1 MTKKEQEY
9 IRGYRGKEIG
19 PRDVKEVNT
28 AFFAKKRVVLHHK
41 RTGVKKLDKFILKSF
56 IGPLILTFFIVL
68 IILILQ
74 FLWMYVDELAG
85 KGLEVKVVAEL
96 LFHFSLSFVPMALPL
111 AILLAALMTFGNLG
125 EYSELAALKSS
136 GIPLQRIIKPLVFLM
151 IFISVISFFFSN
163 NVLPYAN
170 RQARTL
176 LYDIRRKRPDI
187 NLQAGTFNNDIDG
200 FSIKVTSKDPGTNR
214 LDRIF
219 IYDHRENRGNS
230 SVIYAD
236 SGYMKVSHDETA
248 MQMILYNGYS
258 YSDLQERTDGSSGKK
273 YPFRKDI
280 FKEQTLVVPLS
291 GFDLERTEIDLFK
304 SNSAMKKIGQLTHDI
319 DSLNKRYTNRVNVS
333 YKEFTTA
340 YLYTMKNLYSDS
352 NPGSVKEDLRQ
363 KREFDP
369 VKLFDS
375 IPPVEKKMVL
385 SRAIAN
391 IKEGTNYLTT
401 QVESLHNDVKF
412 IKTFEINW
420 NKKFTLSVACLV
432 FFLIGA
438 PLGAIIRKGGLGTPA
453 VISVLFFVIWYVISL
468 SGEKLVE
475 EDLVSTF
482 SGMWASTY
490 ILLPIGMFLTY
501 KASTDSVIMNI
512 DTYLSF
518 FRKTKDYLYRL
529 LIVGRQRNP
538 AYEDQ

>member
-1 MTKKEQEY
+1 M
-9 IRGYRGKEIG
+9 
-19 PRDVKEVNT
+19 
-28 AFFAKKRVVLHHK
+28 
-41 RTGVKKLDKFILKSF
+41 KKLDKFILKSF
-56 IGPLILTFFIVL
+56 IGPLVLTFFIVL

-85 KGLEVKVVAEL
+85 KGLEIKVVAEL

-136 GIPLQRIIKPLVFLM
+136 GIPLQRIIKPLVIL
-151 IFISVISFFFSN
+151 ILFISVISFFFSN

-200 FSIKVTSKDPGTNR
+200 FSIKVTSKDPVTNR
-214 LDRIF
+214 LDKLF
-219 IYDHRENRGNS
+219 IYDHRENRGNI

-236 SGYMKVSHDETA
+236 SGYMKVTPDESA
-248 MQMILYNGYS
+248 MSMVLYNGYS
-258 YSDLQERTDGSSGKK
+258 YNDMPERNDGSPDKK

-280 FKEQTLVVPLS
+280 FKEQTIVVSLS

-319 DSLNKRYTNRVNVS
+319 DSLNKRYNTRVNS
-333 YKEFTTA
+333 YFKEFNTA
-340 YLYTMKNLYSDS
+340 YLYTVNNLQDRSYQEGDS
-352 NPGSVKEDLRQ
+352 ANKAVK
-363 KREFDP
+363 KSFDP
-369 VKLFDS
+369 VILFDS
-375 IPPVEKKMVL
+375 LAIYEKKTVVA
-385 SRAIAN
+385 RAIGT
-391 IKEGTNYLTT
+391 IKEGASYMTT
-401 QVESLHNDVKF
+401 QNESLHNDVKF
-412 IKTFEINW
+412 IKGYEINW
-420 NKKFTLSVACLV
+420 NKKFTLSIACLV
-432 FFLIGA
+432 FFMIGA

-490 ILLPIGMFLTY
+490 ILLAIGLFLTY
-501 KASTDSVIMNI
+501 KAATDSVIMNI
-512 DTYLSF
+512 DTYLAF
-518 FRKTKDYLYRL
+518 FRKIKDYLYRII
-529 LIVGRQRNP
+529 IVGRQHNP
-538 AYEDQ
+538 AFEDQ